1 MFGWHSPRTRWRE
14 DCVRVGWAVLKRH
27 PASDIQRG
35 DEMLAEPGHYDYAP
49 YSGRPKIVWPG
60 GARIA
65 VWLAPNIEHYEL
77 EPPDNPRKTPWP
89 RPVPDVLNYS
99 HRDYGNR
106 VGFWRMADTMAKHGV
121 RGSISLNVA
130 VCDHY
135 PEIIER
141 CCELGWELFSHGTY
155 NTRYFYDLSEDQQRA
170 VIADSRETIL
180 KYSGQSL
187 DGWLTPA
194 ITNDETTQ
202 HVLAEEGIK
211 YTLDMVH
218 DDQPMPVKVRNGR
231 LISVPYS
238 LEVNDVPLFQNRNTP
253 VERYTAI
260 VKAQFDQLYAE
271 GAESGTVMCL
281 PLHPFLTGQPQ
292 RIAALDEALAHI
304 VAHDGVWLATGR
316 EIAAWYTEHYY
327 DVFSKWLA
335 AGTPGG
341 RR

>member
-1 MFGWHSPRTRWRE
+1 
-14 DCVRVGWAVLKRH
+14 
-27 PASDIQRG
+27 
-35 DEMLAEPGHYDYAP
+35 
-49 YSGRPKIVWPG
+49 
-60 GARIA
+60 
-65 VWLAPNIEHYEL
+65 
-77 EPPDNPRKTPWP
+77 
-89 RPVPDVLNYS
+89 
-99 HRDYGNR
+99 
-106 VGFWRMADTMAKHGV
+106 
-121 RGSISLNVA
+121 
-130 VCDHY
+130 VC
-135 PEIIER
+135 
-141 CCELGWELFSHGTY
+141 
-155 NTRYFYDLSEDQQRA
+155 A

-253 VERYTAI
+253 VERYTSM

-327 DVFSKWLA
+327 DIFSKWLA

>member
-1 MFGWHSPRTRWRE
+1 
-14 DCVRVGWAVLKRH
+14 
-27 PASDIQRG
+27 
-35 DEMLAEPGHYDYAP
+35 MLAEPGHYDYAP
-49 YSGRPKIVWPG
+49 YTGRPKIVWPN

-77 EPPDNPRKTPWP
+77 EPPNNPRKVPWP
-89 RPVPDVLNYS
+89 RPVPDILNYS

-106 VGFWRMADTMAKHGV
+106 TGFWRMADVMARHGV
-121 RGSISLNVA
+121 RGSVSLNVA
-130 VCDHY
+130 VCDHF

-155 NTRYFYDLSEDQQRA
+155 NTRYFYDLSEDQQRT

-218 DDQPMPVKVRNGR
+218 DDQPMPVKVRNGQ
-231 LISVPYS
+231 LISVP
-238 LEVNDVPLFQNRNTP
+238 
-253 VERYTAI
+253 
-260 VKAQFDQLYAE
+260 
-271 GAESGTVMCL
+271 
-281 PLHPFLTGQPQ
+281 
-292 RIAALDEALAHI
+292 
-304 VAHDGVWLATGR
+304 
-316 EIAAWYTEHYY
+316 
-327 DVFSKWLA
+327 
-335 AGTPGG
+335 
-341 RR
+341 

>member
-1 MFGWHSPRTRWRE
+1 
-14 DCVRVGWAVLKRH
+14 
-27 PASDIQRG
+27 
-35 DEMLAEPGHYDYAP
+35 MLAEPGHYDYAP
-49 YSGRPKIVWPG
+49 YSGRPRIVWPG

-106 VGFWRMADTMAKHGV
+106 AGFWRMAEIMARHGM
-121 RGSISLNVA
+121 RGSVSLNVA
-130 VCDHY
+130 VCDHF

-260 VKAQFDQLYAE
+260 VKAQFDQLYKE
-271 GAESGTVMCL
+271 GADSGRVMCMA
-281 PLHPFLTGQPQ
+281 LHPYLIGQPH
-292 RIAALDEALAHI
+292 RVKYLDQILNY
-304 VAHDGVWLATGR
+304 VMSHDGVWQTTAD
-316 EIAAWYTEHYY
+316 EIAEYYITHYY
-327 DVFSKWLA
+327 DQAIAHA
-335 AGTPGG
+335 AQINGQS
-341 RR
+341 

>member
-1 MFGWHSPRTRWRE
+1 
-14 DCVRVGWAVLKRH
+14 
-27 PASDIQRG
+27 
-35 DEMLAEPGHYDYAP
+35 
-49 YSGRPKIVWPG
+49 
-60 GARIA
+60 
-65 VWLAPNIEHYEL
+65 
-77 EPPDNPRKTPWP
+77 
-89 RPVPDVLNYS
+89 
-99 HRDYGNR
+99 
-106 VGFWRMADTMAKHGV
+106 
-121 RGSISLNVA
+121 
-130 VCDHY
+130 
-135 PEIIER
+135 
-141 CCELGWELFSHGTY
+141 
-155 NTRYFYDLSEDQQRA
+155 
-170 VIADSRETIL
+170 IADSRETIL

-253 VERYTAI
+253 VKRYTAI
-260 VKAQFDQLYAE
+260 VKAQFDQLHAE

-304 VAHDGVWLATGR
+304 VAHDGVWLGTGR

-327 DVFSKWLA
+327 DVFSQWLA

>member
-1 MFGWHSPRTRWRE
+1 MRTA
-14 DCVRVGWAVLKRH
+14 CAA
-27 PASDIQRG
+27 ASR
-35 DEMLAEPGHYDYAP
+35 
-49 YSGRPKIVWPG
+49 
-60 GARIA
+60 
-65 VWLAPNIEHYEL
+65 
-77 EPPDNPRKTPWP
+77 
-89 RPVPDVLNYS
+89 
-99 HRDYGNR
+99 
-106 VGFWRMADTMAKHGV
+106 F
-121 RGSISLNVA
+121 NVA

-141 CCELGWELFSHGTY
+141 RCALGWELFSHGTY

-170 VIADSRETIL
+170 LIADSRETIR
-180 KYSGQSL
+180 KYSASSL
-187 DGWLTPA
+187 DGRLTPA

-238 LEVNDVPLFQNRNTP
+238 LEVNDVPLFHRDRNTP
-253 VERYTAI
+253 VERYTAM

-271 GAESGTVMCL
+271 GAENGTVMRL
-281 PLHPFLTGQPQ
+281 PLHSCSTGRCAHQ
-292 RIAALDEALAHI
+292 AALDAALA
-304 VAHDGVWLATGR
+304 LAGR
-316 EIAAWYTEHYY
+316 RTTASGWQPAVRSPPGTPSIITMR
-327 DVFSKWLA
+327 VSSWLA

>member
-1 MFGWHSPRTRWRE
+1 M
-14 DCVRVGWAVLKRH
+14 
-27 PASDIQRG
+27 
-35 DEMLAEPGHYDYAP
+35 
-49 YSGRPKIVWPG
+49 
-60 GARIA
+60 
-65 VWLAPNIEHYEL
+65 
-77 EPPDNPRKTPWP
+77 
-89 RPVPDVLNYS
+89 
-99 HRDYGNR
+99 
-106 VGFWRMADTMAKHGV
+106 
-121 RGSISLNVA
+121 
-130 VCDHY
+130 
-135 PEIIER
+135 
-141 CCELGWELFSHGTY
+141 
-155 NTRYFYDLSEDQQRA
+155 
-170 VIADSRETIL
+170 IADSRETIL

-218 DDQPMPVKVRNGR
+218 DDQPMPVKVRNGQ

-271 GAESGTVMCL
+271 GAESGTVMCI
-281 PLHPFLTGQPQ
+281 PLHPFLAGQPQ
-292 RIAALDEALAHI
+292 RISALDEALAHI

>member
-1 MFGWHSPRTRWRE
+1 M
-14 DCVRVGWAVLKRH
+14 
-27 PASDIQRG
+27 
-35 DEMLAEPGHYDYAP
+35 
-49 YSGRPKIVWPG
+49 
-60 GARIA
+60 
-65 VWLAPNIEHYEL
+65 
-77 EPPDNPRKTPWP
+77 
-89 RPVPDVLNYS
+89 
-99 HRDYGNR
+99 
-106 VGFWRMADTMAKHGV
+106 
-121 RGSISLNVA
+121 
-130 VCDHY
+130 
-135 PEIIER
+135 
-141 CCELGWELFSHGTY
+141 
-155 NTRYFYDLSEDQQRA
+155 
-170 VIADSRETIL
+170 IADSRETIR

-253 VERYTAI
+253 VERYTAM
-260 VKAQFDQLYAE
+260 VEAQFDQLYAE
-271 GAESGTVMCL
+271 GAENGTVMCL
-281 PLHPFLTGQPQ
+281 PLHPYLIGQPQ
-292 RIAALDEALAHI
+292 RIAALDAALAHI

-327 DVFSKWLA
+327 DAVSSWLA

>member
-1 MFGWHSPRTRWRE
+1 
-14 DCVRVGWAVLKRH
+14 
-27 PASDIQRG
+27 
-35 DEMLAEPGHYDYAP
+35 MLAEPGHYDYAP
-49 YSGRPKIVWPG
+49 YTGRPRIVWPN

-77 EPPDNPRKTPWP
+77 EPPDNPRKVPWP
-89 RPVPDVLNYS
+89 RPVPDILNYS

-106 VGFWRMADTMAKHGV
+106 TGFWRMADVMARHGV
-121 RGSISLNVA
+121 RGSVSLNVA
-130 VCDHY
+130 VCDHF

-170 VIADSRETIL
+170 VIADSRETIR
-180 KYSGQSL
+180 KCSGQTL

-238 LEVNDVPLFQNRNTP
+238 LEVNDVPLFQLRNTP
-253 VERYTAI
+253 VERYTAM

-271 GAESGTVMCL
+271 GAENGTVMCL

-292 RIAALDEALAHI
+292 RIAALDAALAHI

-327 DVFSKWLA
+327 DAVSKWLA

>member
-1 MFGWHSPRTRWRE
+1 
-14 DCVRVGWAVLKRH
+14 
-27 PASDIQRG
+27 
-35 DEMLAEPGHYDYAP
+35 MLAEPGHYDYAP
-49 YSGRPKIVWPG
+49 YSGRPRIVWPG

-77 EPPDNPRKTPWP
+77 EPPDNPRKTPWV

-106 VGFWRMADTMAKHGV
+106 VGFWRMADVMAKHGV
-121 RGSISLNVA
+121 RGSVSLNVA

-253 VERYTAI
+253 VERYTAM

-271 GAESGTVMCL
+271 GAESGTVMCM
-281 PLHPFLTGQPQ
+281 PLHPFLIGQPQ